1 MYRVLLPIDADESRA
16 TAQAATAANLPAAAE
31 EVVVYLLHVYED
43 PEWAE
48 VNSPSETDAGQEAK
62 AFLEA
67 AGITVNELSRYG
79 TPAEGILNAAEE
91 VNADLILMGGRKRS
105 PLGSALFGSV
115 SQEVTLDASRPVVV
129 TGDREE
135 EGMPSHRCET
145 CGEEFYTQPDLE
157 IPTCRNCGGARVV
170 QVDLAENV
178 GTP

>member
-31 EVVVYLLHVYED
+31 EVVVYLLHVYDD

-48 VNSPSETDAGQEAK
+48 ASSPSETAAGTEAK
-62 AFLEA
+62 SFLEA
-67 AGITVNELSRYG
+67 AGITVEELSRAG

-91 VNADLILMGGRKRS
+91 VKADLILMGGRKRS

-115 SQEVTLDASRPVVV
+115 SQEVTLDATRPVVV

-145 CGEEFYTQPDLE
+145 CGEEFYTQPDLD
-157 IPTCRNCGGARVV
+157 IPTCRSCGGTRVE
-170 QVDLAENV
+170 QVDLAESV

>member
-16 TAQAATAANLPAAAE
+16 TAQAATAANLPNAAE
-31 EVVVYLLHVYED
+31 EVVVHLLHVYDD

-48 VNSPSETDAGQEAK
+48 ASRPTETKAGEEAQ

-67 AGITVNELSRYG
+67 AGVTVREMSRHG

-115 SQEVTLDASRPVVV
+115 SQQVTLDADRPVVV

-135 EGMPSHRCET
+135 EGMPSHRCAN
-145 CGEEFYTQPDLE
+145 CGEEFYTQPDLD
-157 IPTCRNCGGARVV
+157 IPTCRACGGTHVEQA
-170 QVDLAENV
+170 DLQEQV
-178 GTP
+178 GTA